1 MTDLAKLVV
10 RLEAETGR
18 YQAELEKANRQL
30 GKFAK
35 DQDALFGKLAG
46 TFAAFFTVQKLQ
58 QWGSRILETA
68 DNVGKLS
75 ERTGIATESLSK
87 LIYAFEQN
95 NVSGESL
102 TTMLRKLNQNLSEA
116 AGNAES
122 EAAVAFKAL
131 GIEVKTATGE
141 VRKGDQVLNDIAD
154 RFANY
159 ADGANKSAIATKL
172 LGKTGEEA
180 IPGLNGGAE
189 GLKRLG
195 DEAER
200 VGRVIT
206 DDLAQQADEF
216 NDRLD
221 RLKST
226 LIDGI
231 GNRVAAE
238 LLPTLNAL
246 GEEFENTANK
256 GLILERTS
264 EAIATLIKGLTD
276 IALGT
281 STSFLKLGNAIGGVG
296 AAAVAAA
303 QLDFDRAGDIIDQAT
318 KDNLALEAE
327 YQKARAALWREGG
340 AEVLEEIK
348 ITVKKIKEEA
358 PNLAGAKEI
367 GEATKKAI
375 DKLKDMA
382 AQLDEQVATFGKGD
396 AAALA
401 YRLQIGEMAETVRDA
416 GSAGKE
422 LAASIVAQA
431 EALEKLKNA
440 KEIADSL
447 AEVNAQILELKGNTA
462 EATIAEFDRKNAELV
477 TKLRKEGND
486 EGLRQLET
494 LNKLLVAQADF
505 NELAQRADAIA
516 SELARNEDRV
526 RNSKEAGAISE
537 LAMQQQLGELRKQ
550 AAIDLAAINAEQTKI
565 AEQAGNPQLI
575 EQAKQLGS
583 EIENLKHQAELF
595 GQSIQT
601 DVEQSFGASLKM
613 LVKDIHNADDAFA
626 SFIQNVA
633 DQLLELAIQ
642 QLSQQIIGG
651 FANLGG
657 GGSGGNWFATLAGA
671 FAGGRADGGSV
682 TEGMAYRVNEKTPNS
697 EWFVPG
703 RSGSVV
709 PAHKM
714 GGQSVSQTFIM
725 QVQKDGTVTR
735 STQMQVGAQAAK
747 GLQQANKRNN

>member
-58 QWGSRILETA
+58 AWGSRILETA

-122 EAAVAFKAL
+122 EAAIAFKAL

-141 VRKGDQVLNDIAD
+141 VRRGDEVLADIAD
-154 RFANY
+154 RFSNY

-180 IPGLNGGAE
+180 IPALNGGAE

-200 VGRVIT
+200 VGRVISE
-206 DDLAQQADEF
+206 DLAQQADEF

-303 QLDFDRAGDIIDQAT
+303 ELDFERAGDIIDQAT

-340 AEVLEEIK
+340 AEILEEIK
-348 ITVKKIKEEA
+348 ITAKKVKEEA
-358 PNLAGAKEI
+358 PNLAGSKEI
-367 GEATKKAI
+367 AEATKKAI
-375 DKLKDMA
+375 EKLKDMG

-396 AAALA
+396 AAALK
-401 YRLQIGEMAETVRDA
+401 YRLQIGELSDTVKEA
-416 GSAGKE
+416 GASGQQ
-422 LAASIVAQA
+422 LADSIIAQA

-462 EATIAEFDRKNAELV
+462 EAAIAEFDRKNAELV
-477 TKLRKEGND
+477 TKLRKDGNE

-494 LNKLLVAQADF
+494 LNKLIVAQADF
-505 NELAQRADAIA
+505 NELAQKADAIA
-516 SELARNEDRV
+516 SELARNEDRI
-526 RNSKEAGAISE
+526 RNSREAGAISE
-537 LAMQQQLGELRKQ
+537 LEMQQQLGNARKQ

-565 AEQAGNPQLI
+565 AEQAGNPALL

-595 GQSIQT
+595 GKSIQT
-601 DVEQSFGASLKM
+601 DVESSFGSSLKM

-671 FAGGRADGGSV
+671 FAGGRASGGSV

-714 GGQSVSQTFIM
+714 GGQTVSQTFIM